1 MFAATAAPFA
11 PMARFT
17 PVRPTPSRRV
27 APGSWR
33 DQFAPKAIP
42 ALPKRDFARRARV
55 VAAQGGRVVA
65 IDAIPRKHTIAG
77 RAVPLR
83 RSVVAQATA
92 VGDGSK
98 GESSSDGQSA
108 LTAALVAAA
117 VLAAA
122 LAFAYGDVE
131 PLVGAVTAEK
141 LAPAQDATRAAFV
154 ALKSG
159 SAVAGDAAVEFAL
172 DVYDA
177 ALLLAVKTQD
187 SLANLGSSIRGG
199 LSSATGAAGSN
210 SNPLL
215 NPETPLGS
223 FLLKIVAGAAYFA
236 DAAANGQWAKIL
248 CYKPFKTVAAVSL
261 TMLRIVVS
269 WFLSGAEFA
278 CSMLYATPAYA
289 AAAAIVLLIGV
300 HKVVTTVSKKNTV
313 VGAATATAKRV
324 ESTQPA
330 AVESSASFVA
340 RADKIDPTSRARVDP
355 PAVVTAESPP
365 KSSMPATA
373 VFEASSRVMSAEEKA
388 VMMRRVAE
396 AKTTI
401 RSISSFATSE
411 TTNSYDERESSRDVK
426 SNASSY
432 GAAYKVDQSDVDR
445 IYNELTSKYGTSGG
459 GGSSSSSSSSYSSSY
474 GSSSYGEYDKYG
486 SSSDVALPNSLPTT
500 TKSSTFDADAFLAA
514 FATDDSSSRSFV
526 SKAASLSS
534 TYATSTTEES
544 TLNSVTSSAVTQTST
559 GKVAAVTSE
568 ATVAETA
575 TSTATPKPVAST
587 ATAASGS
594 SSVQVE
600 QISTTTQRESKISS
614 GSASRNS
621 LDFSKV
627 KLKPVGYKVGGL
639 FAKAVRQTF
648 TAAGPKAKD
657 AWRETVALTKV
668 VVPSVPK
675 LVSGSLNGLGN
686 GKASEVKLNGK
697 ISSTEVSAA
706 VAASETVTTETTVVE
721 TVVTVEEIAEASASF
736 TSSSSSSNEETGTV
750 WKKKKK

>member
-42 ALPKRDFARRARV
+42 ALPKRERRARG

-330 AVESSASFVA
+330 AVESSASFVT

-432 GAAYKVDQSDVDR
+432 GAAFKVDQSDVDR

-459 GGSSSSSSSSYSSSY
+459 GGSSSSSSSSY
-474 GSSSYGEYDKYG
+474 SSSYGEYDKYG

-559 GKVAAVTSE
+559 WKVAAVTSE
-568 ATVAETA
+568 ATVAATA

-600 QISTTTQRESKISS
+600 QISTTTQRESKVSS

-675 LVSGSLNGLGN
+675 LVSGSLNVLGN

>member
-1 MFAATAAPFA
+1 
-11 PMARFT
+11 
-17 PVRPTPSRRV
+17 
-27 APGSWR
+27 
-33 DQFAPKAIP
+33 
-42 ALPKRDFARRARV
+42 LPKRERRARV

-330 AVESSASFVA
+330 AVESSASFVT

-432 GAAYKVDQSDVDR
+432 GAAFKVDQSDVDR

-459 GGSSSSSSSSYSSSY
+459 GGSSSSSSSSY
-474 GSSSYGEYDKYG
+474 SSSYGEYDKYG

-559 GKVAAVTSE
+559 WKVAAVTSE
-568 ATVAETA
+568 ATVAATA

-600 QISTTTQRESKISS
+600 QISTTTQRESKVSS

>member
-42 ALPKRDFARRARV
+42 ALPKRERRARV

-141 LAPAQDATRAAFV
+141 LAPAQDATRAACV

-330 AVESSASFVA
+330 AVESSASFVT

-432 GAAYKVDQSDVDR
+432 GAAFKVDQSDVDR

-459 GGSSSSSSSSYSSSY
+459 GGSSSSSSSSY
-474 GSSSYGEYDKYG
+474 SSSYGEYDKYG

-559 GKVAAVTSE
+559 WKVAAVTSE
-568 ATVAETA
+568 ATVAATA

-600 QISTTTQRESKISS
+600 QISTTTQRESKVSS

-675 LVSGSLNGLGN
+675 LVSGSLNVLGN

>member
-1 MFAATAAPFA
+1 MRMFAATAAPFA

-42 ALPKRDFARRARV
+42 ALPKRERRARV

-92 VGDGSK
+92 VGDGSN

-330 AVESSASFVA
+330 AVESSASFVT

-432 GAAYKVDQSDVDR
+432 GAAFKVDQSDVDR

-459 GGSSSSSSSSYSSSY
+459 GGSSSSSSSSY
-474 GSSSYGEYDKYG
+474 SSSYGEYDKYG

-559 GKVAAVTSE
+559 WKVAAVTSE
-568 ATVAETA
+568 ATVAATA

-600 QISTTTQRESKISS
+600 QISTTTQRESKVSS

-675 LVSGSLNGLGN
+675 LVSGSLNVLGN

>member
-1 MFAATAAPFA
+1 MRMFAATAAPFA

-42 ALPKRDFARRARV
+42 ALPKRERRARV

-330 AVESSASFVA
+330 AVESSASFVT

-432 GAAYKVDQSDVDR
+432 GAAFKVDQSDVDR

-459 GGSSSSSSSSYSSSY
+459 GGSSSSSSSSY
-474 GSSSYGEYDKYG
+474 SSSYGEYDKYG

-559 GKVAAVTSE
+559 WKVAAVTSE
-568 ATVAETA
+568 ATVAATA

-600 QISTTTQRESKISS
+600 QISTTTQRESKVSS

-675 LVSGSLNGLGN
+675 LVSGSLNVLGN

-706 VAASETVTTETTVVE
+706 VAASEIVTTETTVVE

>member
-42 ALPKRDFARRARV
+42 ALPKRERRARV

-330 AVESSASFVA
+330 AVESSASFVT

-432 GAAYKVDQSDVDR
+432 GAAFKVDQSDVDR

-474 GSSSYGEYDKYG
+474 GEYDKYG

-500 TKSSTFDADAFLAA
+500 TKSSNFDADAFLAA

-559 GKVAAVTSE
+559 WKVAAVTSE
-568 ATVAETA
+568 ATVAATA

-600 QISTTTQRESKISS
+600 QISTTTQRESKVSS

-675 LVSGSLNGLGN
+675 LVSGSLNVLGN

>member
-1 MFAATAAPFA
+1 
-11 PMARFT
+11 
-17 PVRPTPSRRV
+17 
-27 APGSWR
+27 
-33 DQFAPKAIP
+33 
-42 ALPKRDFARRARV
+42 LPKRERRARV

-432 GAAYKVDQSDVDR
+432 GAAFKVDQSDVDR

-459 GGSSSSSSSSYSSSY
+459 GGSSSSSSSSY
-474 GSSSYGEYDKYG
+474 SSSYGEYDKYG

-559 GKVAAVTSE
+559 WKVAAVTSE
-568 ATVAETA
+568 ATVAATA

-600 QISTTTQRESKISS
+600 QISTTTQRESKVSS

-675 LVSGSLNGLGN
+675 LVSGSLNVLGN

>member
-42 ALPKRDFARRARV
+42 ALPKRERRARV

-330 AVESSASFVA
+330 AVESSASFVT

-432 GAAYKVDQSDVDR
+432 GAAFKVDQSDVDR

-459 GGSSSSSSSSYSSSY
+459 GGSSSSSSSSY
-474 GSSSYGEYDKYG
+474 SSSYGEYDKYG

-559 GKVAAVTSE
+559 GQVAAVTSE
-568 ATVAETA
+568 ATVTATA

-600 QISTTTQRESKISS
+600 QISTTTQRESKVSS

-675 LVSGSLNGLGN
+675 LVSGSLNVLGN

>member
-42 ALPKRDFARRARV
+42 ALPKRERRARV

-330 AVESSASFVA
+330 AVESSASFVT

-432 GAAYKVDQSDVDR
+432 GAAFKVDQSDVDR

-459 GGSSSSSSSSYSSSY
+459 GGSSSSSSSSY
-474 GSSSYGEYDKYG
+474 SSSYGEYDKYG

-559 GKVAAVTSE
+559 WKVAAVTSE
-568 ATVAETA
+568 ATVAATA

-600 QISTTTQRESKISS
+600 QISTTTQRESKVSS

-675 LVSGSLNGLGN
+675 LVSGSLIGLGN

>member
-1 MFAATAAPFA
+1 MRMFAATAAPFA

-42 ALPKRDFARRARV
+42 ALPKRERRARV

-330 AVESSASFVA
+330 AVESSASFVT

-432 GAAYKVDQSDVDR
+432 GAAFKVDQSDVDR

-459 GGSSSSSSSSYSSSY
+459 GGSSSSSSSSY
-474 GSSSYGEYDKYG
+474 SSSYGEYDKYG

-559 GKVAAVTSE
+559 WKVAAVTSE
-568 ATVAETA
+568 ATVAATA

-600 QISTTTQRESKISS
+600 QISTTTQRESKVSS

-675 LVSGSLNGLGN
+675 LVSGSLNVLGN

>member
-1 MFAATAAPFA
+1 
-11 PMARFT
+11 
-17 PVRPTPSRRV
+17 
-27 APGSWR
+27 
-33 DQFAPKAIP
+33 
-42 ALPKRDFARRARV
+42 LPKRERRARV

-330 AVESSASFVA
+330 AVESSASFVT

-432 GAAYKVDQSDVDR
+432 GAAFKVDQSDVDR

-459 GGSSSSSSSSYSSSY
+459 GGSSSSSSSSY
-474 GSSSYGEYDKYG
+474 SSSYGEYDKYG

-559 GKVAAVTSE
+559 WKVAAVTSE
-568 ATVAETA
+568 ATVAATA

-600 QISTTTQRESKISS
+600 QISTTTQRESKVSS

-675 LVSGSLNGLGN
+675 LVSGSLNVLGN

>member
-330 AVESSASFVA
+330 AVESSASFVT

-474 GSSSYGEYDKYG
+474 GEYDKYG

-559 GKVAAVTSE
+559 GQVAAVTSE
-568 ATVAETA
+568 ATVTATA

-600 QISTTTQRESKISS
+600 QISTTTQRESKVSS

>member
-42 ALPKRDFARRARV
+42 ALPKRERRARV

-92 VGDGSK
+92 VGDGSN

-330 AVESSASFVA
+330 AVESSASFVT

-432 GAAYKVDQSDVDR
+432 GAAFKVDQSDVDR

-459 GGSSSSSSSSYSSSY
+459 GGSSSSSSSSY
-474 GSSSYGEYDKYG
+474 SSSYGEYDKYG

-559 GKVAAVTSE
+559 WKVAAVTSE
-568 ATVAETA
+568 ATVAATA

-600 QISTTTQRESKISS
+600 QISTTTQRESKVSS

-675 LVSGSLNGLGN
+675 LVSGSLNVLGN

>member
-1 MFAATAAPFA
+1 MRMFAATAAPFA

-42 ALPKRDFARRARV
+42 ALPKRERRARV

-330 AVESSASFVA
+330 AVESSASFVT

-432 GAAYKVDQSDVDR
+432 GAAFKVDQSDVDR

-459 GGSSSSSSSSYSSSY
+459 GGSSSSSSSSY
-474 GSSSYGEYDKYG
+474 SSSYGEYDKYG

-559 GKVAAVTSE
+559 WKVAAVTSE
-568 ATVAETA
+568 ATVAATA

-600 QISTTTQRESKISS
+600 QISTTTQRESKVSS

-675 LVSGSLNGLGN
+675 LVSGSLNVLGN

-736 TSSSSSSNEETGTV
+736 TSSSSSSNEETGIV

>member
-1 MFAATAAPFA
+1 MRMFAATAAPFA

-42 ALPKRDFARRARV
+42 ALPKRERRARV

-187 SLANLGSSIRGG
+187 SLANLGSNIRGG
-199 LSSATGAAGSN
+199 MSSVTGAAGSN

-330 AVESSASFVA
+330 AVESSASFVT

-432 GAAYKVDQSDVDR
+432 GAAFKVDQSDVDR

-459 GGSSSSSSSSYSSSY
+459 GGSSSSSSSSY
-474 GSSSYGEYDKYG
+474 SSSYGEYDKYG

-559 GKVAAVTSE
+559 WKVAAVTSE
-568 ATVAETA
+568 ATVAATA

-600 QISTTTQRESKISS
+600 QISTTTQRESKVSS

-675 LVSGSLNGLGN
+675 LVSGSLNVLGN

>member
-42 ALPKRDFARRARV
+42 ALPKRERRARV

-330 AVESSASFVA
+330 AVESSASFVT

-432 GAAYKVDQSDVDR
+432 GAAFKVDQSDVDR

-459 GGSSSSSSSSYSSSY
+459 GGSSSSSSSSY
-474 GSSSYGEYDKYG
+474 SSSYGEYDKYG

-559 GKVAAVTSE
+559 WKVAAVTSE
-568 ATVAETA
+568 ATVAATA

-600 QISTTTQRESKISS
+600 QISTTTQRESKVSS

-675 LVSGSLNGLGN
+675 LVSGSLNVLGN

>member
-42 ALPKRDFARRARV
+42 ALPKRERRARV

-77 RAVPLR
+77 RAVQLR

-330 AVESSASFVA
+330 AVESSASFVT

-432 GAAYKVDQSDVDR
+432 GAAFKVDQSDVDR

-459 GGSSSSSSSSYSSSY
+459 GGSSSSSSSSY
-474 GSSSYGEYDKYG
+474 SSSYGEYDKYG

-559 GKVAAVTSE
+559 WKVAAVTSE
-568 ATVAETA
+568 ATVAATA

-600 QISTTTQRESKISS
+600 QISTTTQRESKVSS

-675 LVSGSLNGLGN
+675 LVSGSLNVLGN

>member
-1 MFAATAAPFA
+1 MRVRMFAATAAPFA

-42 ALPKRDFARRARV
+42 ALPKRERRARV

-330 AVESSASFVA
+330 AVESSASFVT

-432 GAAYKVDQSDVDR
+432 GAAFKVDQSDVDR

-459 GGSSSSSSSSYSSSY
+459 GGSSSSSSSSY
-474 GSSSYGEYDKYG
+474 SSSYGEYDKYG

-559 GKVAAVTSE
+559 WKVAAVTSE
-568 ATVAETA
+568 ATVAATA

-600 QISTTTQRESKISS
+600 QISTTTQRESKVSS

-675 LVSGSLNGLGN
+675 LVSGSLNVLGN

>member
-42 ALPKRDFARRARV
+42 ALPKRERRARV

-330 AVESSASFVA
+330 AVESSASFVT

-432 GAAYKVDQSDVDR
+432 GAAFKVDQSDVDR

-459 GGSSSSSSSSYSSSY
+459 GGSSSSSSSSY
-474 GSSSYGEYDKYG
+474 SSSYGEYDKYG

-559 GKVAAVTSE
+559 WKVAAVTSE
-568 ATVAETA
+568 ATVAATA

-600 QISTTTQRESKISS
+600 QISTTTQRESKVSS

-675 LVSGSLNGLGN
+675 LVSGSLNVLGN

-736 TSSSSSSNEETGTV
+736 TSSSSSNEETGTV

>member
-1 MFAATAAPFA
+1 VRMFAATAAPFA

-42 ALPKRDFARRARV
+42 ALPKRERRARV

-330 AVESSASFVA
+330 AVESSASFVT

-432 GAAYKVDQSDVDR
+432 GAAFKVDQSDVDR

-459 GGSSSSSSSSYSSSY
+459 GGSSSSSSSSY
-474 GSSSYGEYDKYG
+474 SSSYGEYDKYG

-559 GKVAAVTSE
+559 WKVAAVTSE
-568 ATVAETA
+568 ATVAATA

-600 QISTTTQRESKISS
+600 QISTTTQRESKVSS

-675 LVSGSLNGLGN
+675 LVSGSLNVLGN

>member
-42 ALPKRDFARRARV
+42 ALPKRERRARV

-141 LAPAQDATRAAFV
+141 LAPAQDATRAACV

-330 AVESSASFVA
+330 AVESSASFVT

-432 GAAYKVDQSDVDR
+432 GAAFKVDQSDVDR

-459 GGSSSSSSSSYSSSY
+459 GGSSSSSSSSY
-474 GSSSYGEYDKYG
+474 SSSYGEYDKYG

-559 GKVAAVTSE
+559 WKVAAVTSE
-568 ATVAETA
+568 ATVAATA

-600 QISTTTQRESKISS
+600 QISTTTQRESKVSS

>member
-42 ALPKRDFARRARV
+42 ALPKRERRARV

-300 HKVVTTVSKKNTV
+300 HKVVTTVSKKNTF

-330 AVESSASFVA
+330 AVESSASFVT

-432 GAAYKVDQSDVDR
+432 GAAFKVDQSDVDR

-459 GGSSSSSSSSYSSSY
+459 GGSSSSSSSSY
-474 GSSSYGEYDKYG
+474 SSSYGEYDKYG

-559 GKVAAVTSE
+559 GQVAAVTSE
-568 ATVAETA
+568 ATVTATA

-600 QISTTTQRESKISS
+600 QISTTTQRESKVSS

-675 LVSGSLNGLGN
+675 LVSGSLIGLGN